1 MPKLQIFLAE
11 ETPSIHDLTEEK
23 ISIGRLPD
31 NSLQI
36 SDESV
41 SSHHAE
47 LVLEHGAYHLHDLG
61 STNGT
66 FINGE
71 PVTDAIL
78 KDGDQ
83 LRIGKVDTLYSE
95 DVAKGGSQPPPEA
108 KEISAETSAASS
120 RPLTFFNTSPFSK
133 QDRKRDPLA
142 IAATVVALL
151 GGLGAALALYG
162 IFIVIQ
168 PPIFN

>member
-11 ETPSIHDLTEEK
+11 ESPSTHDLTEEK
-23 ISIGRLPD
+23 ITIGRLAD
-31 NSLQI
+31 NTLQI
-36 SDESV
+36 SDDSV

-47 LVLEHGAYHLHDLG
+47 LVLENGEYHLHDLG

-71 PVTDAIL
+71 AVTDAIL

-83 LRIGKVDTLYSE
+83 LRIGKIDTIFSE
-95 DVAKGGSQPPPEA
+95 DVAKGGSQPPPETQEPA
-108 KEISAETSAASS
+108 SRAAAASE

-133 QDRKRDPLA
+133 EQRQRDPLA
-142 IAATVVALL
+142 MAATGIAVL
-151 GGLGAALALYG
+151 GGLGLAAALYG
-162 IFIVIQ
+162 IFLLMQ
-168 PPIFN
+168 PPTF

>member
-11 ETPSIHDLTEEK
+11 ESPSTHDLTEEK
-23 ISIGRLPD
+23 ITIGRLPD

-36 SDESV
+36 SDDSV

-47 LVLEHGAYHLHDLG
+47 LALEHGAYHLHDLG

-83 LRIGKVDTLYSE
+83 LRIGKVDTIYTE
-95 DVAKGGSQPPPEA
+95 DVAKSSSQPPPET
-108 KEISAETSAASS
+108 KEIPAEVGAAST

-133 QDRKRDPLA
+133 QERKRDPLA
-142 IAATVVALL
+142 IAATLIGLL
-151 GGLGAALALYG
+151 GGLGLAVALYG
-162 IFIVIQ
+162 VFILIQ
-168 PPIFN
+168 PPTF